1 MIEYRT
7 TAHVHTIVIV
17 TVPNSDVEVAEAH
30 GRLLA
35 HIHRAGAKRG
45 AHDLI
50 IAATAVATRRTLVTT
65 DRSARFQDLPGVDC
79 VVISQL

>member
-1 MIEYRT
+1 MSEYRT
-7 TAHVHTIVIV
+7 TAHVRTIVIV
-17 TVPNSDVEVAEAH
+17 TVQNSDVEVAEAH

-50 IAATAVATRRTLVTT
+50 IAATAVVTRRTLVTT